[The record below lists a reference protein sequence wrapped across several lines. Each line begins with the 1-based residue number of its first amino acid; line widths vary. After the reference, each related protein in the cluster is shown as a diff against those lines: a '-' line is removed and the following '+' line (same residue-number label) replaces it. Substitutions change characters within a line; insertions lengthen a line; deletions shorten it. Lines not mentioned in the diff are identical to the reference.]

1 MIEFMCYKSVLYF
14 KVFLKATSH
23 INKAIIDKQYSINL
37 NIMVPYVDI
46 IGLYHS
52 VAIL

>member
-1 MIEFMCYKSVLYF
+1 MYII
-14 KVFLKATSH
+14 LKATSY
-23 INKAIIDKQYSINL
+23 IKDAITDKQSSINQL
-37 NIMVPYVDI
+37 LWYLDI